1 MLGTVWQDIR
11 YGIRTLLK
19 NRSFTVIVL
28 AVLALGIGA
37 NTAIFSV
44 MNAVL
49 LRSLPYGDED
59 RIMMVWENDTKEGNP
74 KNAVAPGNFVD
85 FKEQNQ
91 VFDNLAVYTQP
102 SGVNLTGADEPERVE
117 AAGISANLFTVLGVK
132 PALGRALLPDE
143 DKPTATPV
151 AIITNGLWQ
160 RRFGADSGIIN
171 RTLMLDGNNYT
182 VVGVLPPDFELPER
196 VQAFIPFPMVG
207 NRATSRTQ
215 HFLRVLG
222 HLKPGV
228 SVEQARQN
236 LEDISR
242 RLQQQYPETNAGRRA
257 TVIPIKEQFVGDVRY
272 ALLVLFAAVGCVLL
286 IACTNVANLLLTR
299 GNGRQRE
306 FAARAALGASR
317 GRIIQQLLIENAL
330 LALLGGALGLLIA
343 SGIIKLFITF
353 VRTVFP
359 RGAEVGISPM
369 VLIFTLVIS
378 VLTGLFFGLLPA
390 LQLSKPDLN
399 AVLKEGGRSSTDG
412 SRVHRIGNALVVTEI
427 AISLLLLVCAGL
439 IIKSFLRLQRVDP
452 GFNAENVLT
461 MQISLPNNKYRQ
473 NEQIAGFYRQL
484 HERIQGLPGVRASS
498 LISRLPLAGDR
509 ATASVTVE
517 GRPVQA
523 GELLEAHYR
532 VIGSDYFR
540 LMSIPL
546 LNGREF
552 MEQDSD
558 KALPVVIINESM
570 AQSFWPREDPVGKR
584 VRLGADPA
592 APWTS
597 VVGVVRDA
605 LNFGLDADARY
616 EVYVPYLQ
624 DPPPR
629 ARLVVRT
636 ASDPLSLVNPIKGQI
651 GFLDKNLPVSEITTM
666 EKLLADSIAQK
677 RFSMMLLSLFA
688 CLALALAAM
697 GIYGVI
703 SYSVTQRT
711 HEIGIRMA
719 LGANRRDILNLIV
732 GQGAKLALIGVGI
745 GLVAALFLTRAL
757 VSLLYGVSATDPIVF
772 VGLAIL
778 LAGITLLACFIP
790 AWRATK
796 INSMTALRHD

>member
-19 NRSFTVIVL
+19 NYSFTVIVL

-44 MNAVL
+44 TNAVL

-102 SGVNLTGADEPERVE
+102 SGVNLTGTDEPERVE

-132 PALGRALLPDE
+132 PALGRTLLPED
-143 DKPTATPV
+143 DKPTTTPV

-171 RTLMLDGNNYT
+171 RKLMLDGNNYT
-182 VVGVLPPDFELPER
+182 VVGVLPPDFQLPER
-196 VQAFIPFPMVG
+196 VQAFIPLPMVG

-242 RLQQQYPETNAGRRA
+242 RLQQQFPQTNAGRGA

-306 FAARAALGASR
+306 VAVRAALGASR
-317 GRIIQQLLIENAL
+317 GRIIQQLLIENSL

-343 SGIIKLFITF
+343 SGIINLFITF

-399 AVLKEGGRSSTDG
+399 AVLKEGGRGSTDG
-412 SRVHRIGNALVVTEI
+412 SRVHRIGKALVVAEI
-427 AISLLLLVCAGL
+427 AISLLVLVCAGL

-461 MQISLPNNKYRQ
+461 MQISLPNSTYRQ
-473 NEQIAGFYRQL
+473 EENIAGFYRQL

-509 ATASVTVE
+509 ATTSITVE
-517 GRPVQA
+517 GRPVQD
-523 GELLEAHYR
+523 GELPEAHYR

-540 LMSIPL
+540 LMSIPM

-552 MEQDSD
+552 TEQDSD
-558 KALPVVIINESM
+558 RAQAVVIINESM
-570 AQSFWPREDPVGKR
+570 AKSIWPREDPVGKR
-584 VRLGADPA
+584 VRLGSDPA
-592 APWTS
+592 FPFAS

-624 DPPPR
+624 NPPLR

-636 ASDPLSLVNPIKGQI
+636 ASDPLSLVNSIKGQI
-651 GFLDKNLPVSEITTM
+651 GLLDKNLPVSEITTM

-719 LGANRRDILNLIV
+719 LGANRWDILNLIV
-732 GQGAKLALIGVGI
+732 RQGAKLALIGVGI
-745 GLVAALFLTRAL
+745 GLVAALFLTRGL

-778 LAGITLLACFIP
+778 LAGIALLACFIP